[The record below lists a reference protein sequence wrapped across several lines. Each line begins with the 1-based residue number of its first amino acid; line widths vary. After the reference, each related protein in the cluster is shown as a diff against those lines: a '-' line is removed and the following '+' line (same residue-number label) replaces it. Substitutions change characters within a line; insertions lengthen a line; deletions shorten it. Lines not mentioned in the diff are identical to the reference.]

1 MSVTRWYR
9 DLPIRRKLLLII
21 MTTVGAALAL
31 AGGAV
36 LIHVNLVLRDSM
48 RNDLGVL
55 AEILGCNSTAALT
68 FGDRQAAEEI
78 LSGLAAQRPVTS
90 AVIYSADGAVFA
102 TYHRKGERIETEAA
116 RTGAD
121 VSWFERDRFKLFK
134 PIRLGQQII
143 GSVHLDADLT
153 DVRARLNQSAAI
165 ILSILLVASL
175 LAAGLASR
183 LQRTVSKPIR
193 RLAET
198 ARLVSAAKDYQVR
211 ALKLGNDDL
220 GQLTDSFNAMLAEIA
235 QRDEELSQH
244 SDRLEEQVK
253 KRTAELLEA
262 KDRAEA
268 ASRAKSQFLANMSH
282 EVRTPMNGIIGMTEL
297 ALGTRLSDEQ
307 RDYLG
312 IVRSSGESL
321 LNVINDI
328 LDFSKIEAGKFTLDA
343 IEFDPD
349 ELFQDIVHMV
359 AVPAHEK
366 RLELLYENS
375 AELPA
380 TLTGDAGRL
389 RQVVV
394 NLLGNA
400 IKFTE
405 SGEVVLRVE
414 DVQADTSEAR
424 LHLSVSDSGIGIAP
438 EWKDRIFEAFVQ
450 ADGSHTRRYGGTGLG
465 LAISSRLL
473 TLMGGRIWVES
484 KVGRG
489 STFHIV
495 APFAI
500 PRHPA
505 ERTGEPAAGSFAGFP
520 VLVVDDNPTNCRIL
534 REMLARWGMRPT
546 VADRGSKA
554 LEQMRGR
561 AATGDP
567 FAIALLDAHM
577 PEMDGF
583 ELARQIQRDPA
594 LASSRIMMLTSMDV
608 RTLDPQLR
616 ESGQFLVKP
625 VTQAGLRKAI
635 ARVLGLFDQKPKLP
649 ADTGAPDEGR
659 PLHILL
665 AEDNPINQK
674 VAKLLLQ
681 KMGHSVVVTAT
692 GLDALEVSAGEGFDL
707 VLMDLQMPHMNG
719 YDAARAIRQRE
730 EGSSRH
736 TPIVALTAHAMK
748 GDRELCL
755 EAGMDDYLPKPIHP
769 GALRAALHRW
779 GSRGTRGDIL
789 EPAGQTHG
797 PPR

>member
-1 MSVTRWYR
+1 M
-9 DLPIRRKLLLII
+9 
-21 MTTVGAALAL
+21 
-31 AGGAV
+31 
-36 LIHVNLVLRDSM
+36 
-48 RNDLGVL
+48 
-55 AEILGCNSTAALT
+55 
-68 FGDRQAAEEI
+68 
-78 LSGLAAQRPVTS
+78 
-90 AVIYSADGAVFA
+90 
-102 TYHRKGERIETEAA
+102 
-116 RTGAD
+116 GAD

-134 PIRLGQQII
+134 PIRLGQQVI

-153 DVRARLNQSAAI
+153 EVRARLNQSAAI

-198 ARLVSAAKDYQVR
+198 ARLVSAAKNYQVR
-211 ALKLGNDDL
+211 AAKLGNDDL

-235 QRDEELSQH
+235 QRDEEISQH

-262 KDRAEA
+262 KDRAVA
-268 ASRAKSQFLANMSH
+268 ASRAKSEFLANMSH
-282 EVRTPMNGIIGMTEL
+282 EIRTPMNGIIGMTEL
-297 ALGTRLSDEQ
+297 ALGHPALRRAARLS
-307 RDYLG
+307 RHR
-312 IVRSSGESL
+312 RSSGESL

-349 ELFQDIVHMV
+349 ELFQDIVRMV

-366 RLELLYENS
+366 RLELLYENN

-380 TLTGDAGRL
+380 TLTGNAGRL

-414 DVQADTSEAR
+414 DVQADTSGAR

-465 LAISSRLL
+465 LAISSRLV

-489 STFHIV
+489 STFHLV
-495 APFAI
+495 VPFAI
-500 PRHPA
+500 PRYPA
-505 ERTGEPAAGSFAGFP
+505 ERSAEPAAGSFAGFP

-534 REMLARWGMRPT
+534 HELLARWGMRPA
-546 VADRGSKA
+546 VAVSGFKA
-554 LEQMRGR
+554 LEQMRER

-608 RTLDPQLR
+608 RTLDPELR
-616 ESGQFLVKP
+616 ESGRFLVKP

-635 ARVLGLFDQKPKLP
+635 AKVLGLFDRKPKLP
-649 ADTGAPDEGR
+649 ADVGAPDEGR

-665 AEDNPINQK
+665 AEDNPINQT

-692 GLDALEVSAGEGFDL
+692 GLEALEVSAGEDFDL
-707 VLMDLQMPHMNG
+707 VLMDLQMSHMNG
-719 YDAARAIRQRE
+719 YDAARAIRRRE

-769 GALRAALHRW
+769 GALRTALLRW
-779 GSRGTRGDIL
+779 GSRGISGDIL

>member
-1 MSVTRWYR
+1 
-9 DLPIRRKLLLII
+9 
-21 MTTVGAALAL
+21 
-31 AGGAV
+31 
-36 LIHVNLVLRDSM
+36 M

-55 AEILGCNSTAALT
+55 AEVLGSNSTAALT

-78 LSGLAAQRPVTS
+78 LSALAAHRPVAS

-102 TYHRKGERIETEAA
+102 TYHRKGESIETETP
-116 RTGAD
+116 RMGAD
-121 VSWFERDRFKLFK
+121 VSWFEHDRFKLFK
-134 PIRLGQQII
+134 PIRLGPQII
-143 GSVHLDADLT
+143 GCIHLDADLT
-153 DVRARLNQSAAI
+153 EVRARLNQSATI
-165 ILSILLVASL
+165 ILSILLGASL

-183 LQRTVSKPIR
+183 LQRTVSEPIL

-198 ARLVSAAKDYQVR
+198 ARMVSAAKDYQVR
-211 ALKLGNDDL
+211 AVKLGNDDL
-220 GQLTDSFNAMLAEIA
+220 GKLTDSFNAMLAEIA
-235 QRDEELSQH
+235 RRDEELSH
-244 SDRLEEQVK
+244 HRDRLEEQVE

-262 KDRAEA
+262 KERAEA
-268 ASRAKSQFLANMSH
+268 ASHAKSQFLANMSH

-297 ALGTRLSDEQ
+297 ALGTHLSEEQ

-321 LNVINDI
+321 LGVINDI

-343 IEFDPD
+343 LEFDPD
-349 ELFQDIVHMV
+349 EMLQDIVRMV

-366 RLELLYENS
+366 RLELLYENC
-375 AELPA
+375 AELPPA
-380 TLTGDAGRL
+380 LIGDAGRL

-405 SGEVVLRVE
+405 SGEVVLRVV
-414 DVQADTSEAR
+414 DVQEDPSSAW

-484 KVGRG
+484 EVGRG
-489 STFHIV
+489 STFHLV

-500 PRHPA
+500 PHHPA
-505 ERTGEPAAGSFAGFP
+505 QRITEPPAGSFAGFP

-546 VADRGSKA
+546 VADRGAKA
-554 LEQMRGR
+554 LEQMRER
-561 AATGDP
+561 AAAGDP

-594 LASSRIMMLTSMDV
+594 LASSRIMMLTSLDV
-608 RTLDPQLR
+608 RTVDPELR
-616 ESGQFLVKP
+616 ESGRFLVKP
-625 VTQAGLRKAI
+625 VTQASLRKAI
-635 ARVLGLFDQKPKLP
+635 GRVLGLLDRMPKLL
-649 ADTGAPDEGR
+649 ADAGAPDEGR

-674 VAKLLLQ
+674 VAMLLLQ
-681 KMGHSVVVTAT
+681 KMGHSVVLTAT
-692 GLDALEVSAGEGFDL
+692 GLEALDASAAEDFDL

-719 YDAARAIRQRE
+719 YDAARAIRRRE

-769 GALRAALHRW
+769 GALRAALLHW
-779 GSRGTRGDIL
+779 GSRESGGDVL